1 MAEAKKKPGRPPGS
15 KNKNTSGESK
25 ASSSTGTKS
34 KAKEKVE
41 QIQAKKKADR
51 RVMDEIW
58 AIIAIAIGVF
68 LVVAIF
74 FGGAGEFGTALGNV
88 LKGILGHIAYLFPF
102 YIILYGILLFAK
114 KTVHIS
120 VKSIVLVFT
129 LLTMFTIMNSARFI
143 QADDLQFSW
152 DVIKNYYADGV
163 VLKNGGFIGMVLAS
177 LLIKWFGKAGCWI
190 FAVVMVLI
198 SGILLINTPVSRLI
212 SKMFEKMEERKLL
225 KEHAHLDYVSEDE
238 QGIQIAMSGLDSKP
252 AKKSIFAK
260 KATVMNSS
268 VLDEKKNEAS
278 TVTPV
283 ASDAS
288 DAQVKPAKPVS
299 RPAVIVGGMNV
310 SMDDEP
316 AVEETVVE
324 EPEYIPPSK
333 QVPINENGKSSVLK
347 YMNDDSLFGR
357 SKSGGGSVGLEDKVD
372 YGEGF
377 GLDGRVSRP
386 SGKVG
391 LDSDGASDGV
401 QLGFG
406 IPASSEKVQ
415 RVQKAE
421 QIVQPVVRPVVE
433 PVARPAVQSGMNL
446 AGAAPT
452 TATAE
457 VSAAEAVHEAENKA
471 KFVNRAGEKIRPNE
485 PSQMTDNAGGG
496 TPAAEVQKV
505 MSNKEAR
512 EAMLTTE
519 ELLSAA
525 KPVRIYEK
533 PPVDLLTRSGS
544 AAKVNSSALQAK
556 AMKLEETLKNF
567 HVDARVVQVTQ
578 GPTVTRY
585 EVQPAVGVKVS
596 SIVRLS
602 DDIALNLEARSIRI
616 EAPIPGKAA
625 VGIEIENESI
635 TMVKLR
641 DIIDSKEFRNAKSKI
656 TFAVGKDISGN
667 NIVADLKSMPHLL
680 IAGST
685 GSGKSVCINSIILS
699 LLYKA
704 NPDEVKL
711 ILVDPKVVELG
722 NYNGIPHLLIP
733 VVTDPSKAAAALN
746 WAVAEM
752 TDRYKKFAENGVR
765 DLESY
770 NEAVR
775 ADGEQDKVMPQVVII
790 IDELADLMM
799 TAPSQIEESIGRLA
813 QMARAAGMHLI
824 IATQRPSV
832 DVITGTIKS
841 NIGSRIAFAVSSQID
856 SRTILDM
863 QGAEKLVGKGDML
876 FNPMGMGKPIRVQ
889 GTYVSDGEVN
899 DVIQFVKG
907 QVESDGNQYNADILT
922 CIERSNS
929 ADAAEEADELL
940 LEAIDL
946 VVHSGQA
953 SVSMLQRRFRIGYN
967 RAARIVDMMEA
978 RGIIGPQ
985 DGSRP
990 RQVLM
995 TEAELE
1001 AMEQETAGI

>member
-15 KNKNTSGESK
+15 KNKNTSGGSK

-102 YIILYGILLFAK
+102 YIILYGVLLFAK

-120 VKSIVLVFT
+120 VKSTALVFT

-143 QADDLQFSW
+143 QAEDLQISW

-238 QGIQIAMSGLDSKP
+238 QGIQVAMSGLEPKQT
-252 AKKSIFAK
+252 KKSIFAK

-268 VLDEKKNEAS
+268 VLDEKKDEPSVVVPAAP
-278 TVTPV
+278 VTNV
-283 ASDAS
+283 AS

-316 AVEETVVE
+316 AVEETAVE

-333 QVPINENGKSSVLK
+333 QVPVNENGKSSVLK

-357 SKSGGGSVGLEDKVD
+357 SKSGSGSVGLEDKID

-377 GLDGRVSRP
+377 GLDGRVSKP

-406 IPASSEKVQ
+406 IPAASEKVQ
-415 RVQKAE
+415 RVQKSE
-421 QIVQPVVRPVVE
+421 PVV
-433 PVARPAVQSGMNL
+433 RPAVQSGINTD
-446 AGAAPT
+446 AAAPIT
-452 TATAE
+452 TAVA

-471 KFVNRAGEKIRPNE
+471 KFVNRAGEKIKPNA
-485 PSQMTDNAGGG
+485 PSQMADNTGGG

-519 ELLSAA
+519 ELQSAA
-525 KPVRIYEK
+525 KPVRVYEK
-533 PPVDLLTRSGS
+533 PPIDLLTRSGS

-775 ADGEQDKVMPQVVII
+775 ADGEPDKVMPQVVII

-922 CIERSNS
+922 RIERSNS

-940 LEAIDL
+940 PEAIDL

>member
-15 KNKNTSGESK
+15 KNKDSK
-25 ASSSTGTKS
+25 SSSKSGSGNGSGNKS

-68 LVVAIF
+68 LIVATF
-74 FGGAGEFGTALGNV
+74 TDGAGEFGALIGSG
-88 LKGILGHIAYLFPF
+88 LKGILGFIAYVLPF
-102 YIILYGILLFAK
+102 YIILYGMLLFAK

-120 VKSIVLVFT
+120 FKSAALVLV
-129 LLTMFTIMNSARFI
+129 LLSMLTIMNSIRFI
-143 QADDLQFSW
+143 EPVDLNLSW
-152 DVIKNYYADGV
+152 DHIKSYYVTGV
-163 VLKNGGFIGMVLAS
+163 TLESGGFIGMLCSA
-177 LLIKWFGKAGCWI
+177 LLVKGFGRAGCWI
-190 FAVVMVLI
+190 FAIVMVLI
-198 SGILLINTPVSRLI
+198 SCLLLINTPVSRFI
-212 SKMFEKMEERKLL
+212 SKIFEKMEERKLM
-225 KEHAHLDYVSEDE
+225 KEHAHLDYVTEDE
-238 QGIQIAMSGLDSKP
+238 QGIQLAMSEVKSKP
-252 AKKSIFAK
+252 SKKPVSEK
-260 KATVMNSS
+260 KVTVVNSS
-268 VLDEKKNEAS
+268 VLEERKKGTLQPS
-278 TVTPV
+278 VL
-283 ASDAS
+283 
-288 DAQVKPAKPVS
+288 PVS
-299 RPAVIVGGMNV
+299 EQNIPVQGLPQQPALIVSGMNV
-310 SMDDEP
+310 VAD
-316 AVEETVVE
+316 
-324 EPEYIPPSK
+324 PEVSTRTYIPPS
-333 QVPINENGKSSVLK
+333 QVEPLSPEKKNSILK

-357 SKSGGGSVGLEDKVD
+357 KTSSGGSMGLEDKVD
-372 YGEGF
+372 YGEGY
-377 GLDGRVSRP
+377 GLDGRP
-386 SGKVG
+386 A
-391 LDSDGASDGV
+391 GASDSVGLGSAPSGV
-401 QLGFG
+401 PLGFG
-406 IPASSEKVQ
+406 IPANSEKIQ
-415 RVQKAE
+415 
-421 QIVQPVVRPVVE
+421 
-433 PVARPAVQSGMNL
+433 
-446 AGAAPT
+446 T
-452 TATAE
+452 TPGTESTAE
-457 VSAAEAVHEAENKA
+457 RKDFAGIQMEMPQAAKPAE
-471 KFVNRAGEKIRPNE
+471 
-485 PSQMTDNAGGG
+485 G
-496 TPAAEVQKV
+496 TPAAGVQKV

-512 EAMLTTE
+512 EAMLTAE
-519 ELLSAA
+519 ELEAA
-525 KPVRIYEK
+525 SKPVKVYEM
-533 PPVDLLTRSGS
+533 PPIDLLTRS
-544 AAKVNSSALQAK
+544 AAASRTNSSVLHAK

-625 VGIEIENESI
+625 VGIEVENESI

-641 DIIDSKEFRNAKSKI
+641 DIIESKEFKNAKSKI

-752 TDRYKKFAENGVR
+752 TDRYRKFAENGVR

-775 ADGEQDKVMPQVVII
+775 ADGENDKVMPQVVII

-889 GTYVSDGEVN
+889 GTFVSDAEVN

-907 QVESDGNQYNADILT
+907 QVEGNGANYNADVLT
-922 CIERSNS
+922 RIERSNNG
-929 ADAAEEADELL
+929 DAAEETDDLL
-940 LEAIDL
+940 PEAIDL
-946 VVHSGQA
+946 VVRSGQA

-1001 AMEQETAGI
+1001 AMESDTADI

>member
-1 MAEAKKKPGRPPGS
+1 MAETKRKPGRPPGS
-15 KNKNTSGESK
+15 KNKNTGTGSK
-25 ASSSTGTKS
+25 NGSKSSASSGTKS

-68 LVVAIF
+68 LIVATF
-74 FGGAGEFGTALGNV
+74 TEGAGEFGAIIGDG
-88 LKGILGHIAYLFPF
+88 LKGILGHIAYAFPF
-102 YIILYGILLFAK
+102 YIILYGVLLFAK

-120 VKSIVLVFT
+120 LKSTALVFI
-129 LLTMFTIMNSARFI
+129 LLAMLTIMNSIRFI
-143 QADDLQFSW
+143 GAADLELSW
-152 DVIKNYYADGV
+152 DVMKSYYASGV
-163 VLKNGGFIGMVLAS
+163 ALENGGFIGMVLSA

-198 SGILLINTPVSRLI
+198 SGLLLINTPVSRFI
-212 SKMFEKMEERKLL
+212 SKIFEKMEERKLM
-225 KEHAHLDYVSEDE
+225 KEHAHLDYMSEDE
-238 QGIQIAMSGLDSKP
+238 QGVQLAMNEMKPKASKKP
-252 AKKSIFAK
+252 VLEKKV
-260 KATVMNSS
+260 TVINSS
-268 VLDEKKNEAS
+268 VLEEKKSGSSQPSQTGNTAQNPSSTGLPAQPPLIVNGMNVVSDMEPQAETGAEPSPEPQPEPPKRTYTPPSQVEPLTPEKKNS
-278 TVTPV
+278 
-283 ASDAS
+283 
-288 DAQVKPAKPVS
+288 
-299 RPAVIVGGMNV
+299 I
-310 SMDDEP
+310 
-316 AVEETVVE
+316 
-324 EPEYIPPSK
+324 
-333 QVPINENGKSSVLK
+333 LK

-357 SKSGGGSVGLEDKVD
+357 KPSGNGSFGLEDKVD
-372 YGEGF
+372 YGEGY
-377 GLDGRVSRP
+377 GLDGRTSRS
-386 SGKVG
+386 SGTVG
-391 LDSDGASDGV
+391 LGDENAA
-401 QLGFG
+401 LGFG
-406 IPASSEKVQ
+406 IPANADKVQ
-415 RVQKAE
+415 KSSAE
-421 QIVQPVVRPVVE
+421 TKEFVISPDQ
-433 PVARPAVQSGMNL
+433 
-446 AGAAPT
+446 
-452 TATAE
+452 
-457 VSAAEAVHEAENKA
+457 EAVVPVKEDFAGSHIERGIQMEMPAAA
-471 KFVNRAGEKIRPNE
+471 KPVNPVSGSNSFVNRAGQKVDPNA
-485 PSQMTDNAGGG
+485 PSSAPG
-496 TPAAEVQKV
+496 TPAAELQKV
-505 MSNKEAR
+505 MTNKEAR

-519 ELLSAA
+519 ELEAAA
-525 KPVRIYEK
+525 KPVKVYEM
-533 PPVDLLTRSGS
+533 PPIDLLTRSAA
-544 AAKVNSSALQAK
+544 AAKTNSKSLQAK

-625 VGIEIENESI
+625 VGIEVENDAI

-641 DIIDSKEFRNAKSKI
+641 DIIDSKEFKNAKSKI

-752 TDRYKKFAENGVR
+752 NDRYKKFAENGVR

-770 NEAVR
+770 NEAMR
-775 ADGEQDKVMPQVVII
+775 ADGEDGKVLPQVVII

-799 TAPSQIEESIGRLA
+799 TAPSQIEESIGRLS

-824 IATQRPSV
+824 LATQRPSV
-832 DVITGTIKS
+832 DVITGTIKA

-889 GTYVSDGEVN
+889 GTFVSDGEVN
-899 DVIQFVKG
+899 DVIRFVKS
-907 QVESDGNQYNADILT
+907 QVEDVGTNYNSDILT
-922 CIERSNS
+922 KIERSN
-929 ADAAEEADELL
+929 ANEAAEETDDLL
-940 LEAIDL
+940 PEAIDL
-946 VVHSGQA
+946 VVRSGQA

-1001 AMEQETAGI
+1001 AMENDTADI